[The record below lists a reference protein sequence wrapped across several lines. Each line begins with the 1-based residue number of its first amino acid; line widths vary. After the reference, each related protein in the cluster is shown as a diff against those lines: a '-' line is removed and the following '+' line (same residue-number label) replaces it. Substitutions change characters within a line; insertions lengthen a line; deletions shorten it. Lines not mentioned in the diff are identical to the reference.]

1 MNGYQKQKEKKMNTK
16 GMKQNR
22 QQNRTLLKKACV
34 LALAVAMT
42 ITPCAPAK
50 AATPVYDKV
59 SEFKDG
65 IAYVDKDGI
74 LGYINTDGKLISL
87 GDYSM
92 VKEFKEGMA
101 KVAVGDDWRLRRYGY
116 VDKTGKEV
124 IACQYDIE
132 W

>member
-101 KVAVGDDWRLRRYGY
+101 KVAVGDE
-116 VDKTGKEV
+116 KE
-124 IACQYDIE
+124 IP
-132 W
+132 

>member
-1 MNGYQKQKEKKMNTK
+1 MNTK

-22 QQNRTLLKKACV
+22 KQNRTLLKKACV

-87 GDYSM
+87 YDYSM
-92 VKEFKEGMA
+92 MKEFKEGMSEFQE
-101 KVAVGDDWRLRRYGY
+101 VWELNEDDEYSR
-116 VDKTGKEV
+116 TGEFG
-124 IACQYDIE
+124 IDE
-132 W
+132 E